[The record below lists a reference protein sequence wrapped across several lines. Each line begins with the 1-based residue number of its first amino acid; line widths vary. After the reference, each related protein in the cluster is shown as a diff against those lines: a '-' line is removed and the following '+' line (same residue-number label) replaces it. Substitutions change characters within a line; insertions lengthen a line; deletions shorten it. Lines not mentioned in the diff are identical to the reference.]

1 MRIEIKRGVCLGG
14 GKDAYPGEV
23 VEVADFFGNQLIQ
36 RGSAV
41 QTDKDLTAKAAA
53 KPAAKGTKAA
63 AKPADEPNKEGGDGN
78 A

>member
-23 VEVADFFGNQLIQ
+23 VEVADFFGNQLIM

-41 QTDKDLTAKAAA
+41 QTDKPVTTKASAT
-53 KPAAKGTKAA
+53 PAAKGTKAA
-63 AKPADEPNKEGGDGN
+63 AKPADETNQKGGDDN